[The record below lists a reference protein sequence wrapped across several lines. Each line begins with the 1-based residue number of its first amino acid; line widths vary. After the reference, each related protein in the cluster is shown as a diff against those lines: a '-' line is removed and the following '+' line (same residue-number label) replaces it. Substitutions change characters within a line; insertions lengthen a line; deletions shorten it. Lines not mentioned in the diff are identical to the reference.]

1 MKKKEARNILA
12 SLTPANVRVA
22 ASSDCVA
29 MTASQKEEGL
39 TLLYEAAIK
48 LPEMAKSIKNE
59 LFFMK
64 KNRLEVAIVAVFRS
78 VLDEAYLR
86 G

>member
-1 MKKKEARNILA
+1 MKKKDAKYIL
-12 SLTPANVRVA
+12 SGLTPDNIRVA
-22 ASSDCVA
+22 ATSDSVA

-48 LPEMAKSIKNE
+48 LPEMAKRVKND
-59 LFFMK
+59 LFFMR
-64 KNRLEVAIVAVFRS
+64 KNRSEAAIVAVFRS